1 MQPFFW
7 LNIIKIYVYI
17 NLINASIS
25 DLVFIST

>member
-25 DLVFIST
+25 YLVFFST

>member
-25 DLVFIST
+25 DLVFFST